1 MDGGRCP
8 ILTSTHVMSPHKTG
22 RKAVTGNLAIVLAI
36 STKLN
41 EKEKTK
47 TIPQE
52 EIGTSFLK
60 KREREKPQEEGRK

>member
-8 ILTSTHVMSPHKTG
+8 ILTSTHVLSRHKTG
-22 RKAVTGNLAIVLAI
+22 RKAVMGNLAIMLAI

-60 KREREKPQEEGRK
+60 KREREKPQEERRK

>member
-1 MDGGRCP
+1 MDGGQCP

-22 RKAVTGNLAIVLAI
+22 RKAVMGNLAIMLAI

-47 TIPQE
+47 TIP
-52 EIGTSFLK
+52 K
-60 KREREKPQEEGRK
+60 KK

>member
-1 MDGGRCP
+1 MDGGQCP
-8 ILTSTHVMSPHKTG
+8 ILTSTHVLSPHKTG
-22 RKAVTGNLAIVLAI
+22 RKAVMGNLAIMLAI

-52 EIGTSFLK
+52 EIATSFLK
-60 KREREKPQEEGRK
+60 KREREKPQEERK

>member
-1 MDGGRCP
+1 MDAGRCP
-8 ILTSTHVMSPHKTG
+8 ILTSTHVLSPHKTG
-22 RKAVTGNLAIVLAI
+22 IKAVMGNLAIMLAM

-52 EIGTSFLK
+52 E
-60 KREREKPQEEGRK
+60 RRK

>member
-1 MDGGRCP
+1 MDAGRCP
-8 ILTSTHVMSPHKTG
+8 ILTSTHVLSPHKTG
-22 RKAVTGNLAIVLAI
+22 RKAVMGNLAIMLAM

-52 EIGTSFLK
+52 ERGTCFLK
-60 KREREKPQEEGRK
+60 IREREKPQEERRK